1 MSDTPTPGSTA
12 EPAAAAAAAP
22 APAAPPETVAPQ
34 PVVRSPFVLVKPL
47 LAPDKA
53 IGAGE
58 LVSLTPAQATEH
70 AALIRAAT
78 ALDLSR
84 WGRAPHEL

>member
-1 MSDTPTPGSTA
+1 MSDTPTPVA
-12 EPAAAAAAAP
+12 EAPAPEA
-22 APAAPPETVAPQ
+22 APAAPPETVAPH
-34 PVVRSPFVLVKPL
+34 PEARSPFVLVKPL
-47 LAPDKA
+47 LAADKA

-70 AALIRAAT
+70 AGLIRPAT
-78 ALDLSR
+78 VLDLSR

>member
-1 MSDTPTPGSTA
+1 MSDTPTPGSVA
-12 EPAAAAAAAP
+12 EPAVVA

-34 PVVRSPFVLVKPL
+34 PQTRAPFVLVKPL
-47 LAPDKA
+47 LAPDRA

-58 LVSLTPAQATEH
+58 LVSLTPAQAIEH
-70 AALIRAAT
+70 TALIRPAT
-78 ALDLSR
+78 VLDLSR